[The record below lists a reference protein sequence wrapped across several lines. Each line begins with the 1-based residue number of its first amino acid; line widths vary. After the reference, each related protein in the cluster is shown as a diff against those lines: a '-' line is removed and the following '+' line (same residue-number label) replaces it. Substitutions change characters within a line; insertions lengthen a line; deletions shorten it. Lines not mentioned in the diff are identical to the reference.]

1 MKDEEALKLVDTTVK
16 LGEVKEKGEQLTTR
30 FTFFSRLRPLS
41 FVLFLRWK
49 LTTSLLLLFQTS
61 MRSSSSEVMVQ
72 SSIFLLIRILSDSLR
87 RFVSLG
93 LLLAFLPSP
102 LFFYPN

>member
-1 MKDEEALKLVDTTVK
+1 LKDEEALKLVDTTVK

-30 FTFFSRLRPLS
+30 FTFFSSLV

-93 LLLAFLPSP
+93 LLLTFLPSP
-102 LFFYPN
+102 LFSYPN